1 MTTSTQSTVTG
12 PLVNLTWI
20 TRQAERQVGQLDN
33 VDQAK
38 IAAALVRSL
47 PRNRCELVDNLAQY
61 RVYHFRASK
70 TLRIS
75 YRPTERGLCV
85 IHVGTHS
92 QFDRFARH
100 FAGQSPTNLVPLQ
113 ESQIMTSQQHVR
125 KNGAA
130 KALSTQASLQQSHQ
144 PADEDEQMLVESL
157 REVIT
162 KVVGSRHD
170 SLASDWT
177 ARLDAVRRDVE
188 QTVQEFA
195 RKIAQQ
201 DSRLN
206 SLAGEYN
213 GKLADV
219 GQHVDEISKN
229 HRELSGLLALVRS
242 DVEERCAS
250 LGHALEEVRAEV
262 ARHAVQASVTRNE
275 VEHRVTALNSQV
287 EERAREIG
295 LRLDSLAGMVESH
308 RATNETSAAGLKA
321 RVVAAEQTLG
331 SLNQVLQRLAATVQT
346 QQETITGLQEAL
358 SHVSA
363 QLEPLTAPA
372 ANGRSWR
379 RILDWARGLCWR
391 SAQTAFRRP

>member
-20 TRQAERQVGQLDN
+20 TR
-33 VDQAK
+33 
-38 IAAALVRSL
+38 
-47 PRNRCELVDNLAQY
+47 
-61 RVYHFRASK
+61 
-70 TLRIS
+70 
-75 YRPTERGLCV
+75 
-85 IHVGTHS
+85 
-92 QFDRFARH
+92 
-100 FAGQSPTNLVPLQ
+100 
-113 ESQIMTSQQHVR
+113 
-125 KNGAA
+125 
-130 KALSTQASLQQSHQ
+130 Q

-188 QTVQEFA
+188 QTVQEFG

-206 SLAGEYN
+206 GLAGEYN

-219 GQHVDEISKN
+219 GRYVDEINKN
-229 HRELSGLLALVRS
+229 HRELTGLLALVRS
-242 DVEERCAS
+242 DLEERCAS

-262 ARHAVQASVTRNE
+262 ARHAVQAVVTRNE
-275 VEHRVTALNSQV
+275 VEHRVTALNSQI

-308 RATNETSAAGLKA
+308 RATNETGAAGLKA
-321 RVVAAEQTLG
+321 RVVGAEQTLG
-331 SLNQVLQRLAATVQT
+331 SLNQLLQGLAATVQT

-372 ANGRSWR
+372 AKGRSWR
-379 RILDWARGLCWR
+379 RILDWARGFVGDRRRLR
-391 SAQTAFRRP
+391 SAGRDFAGRPLCGDGVTPTLAASEQRTFISPGWARVNLHFPQVGESD